1 MCLGKG
7 CRRTVFLSSWQR
19 IWKRNAISLKCT
31 IFLSLYSYFVF
42 WHPSVK
48 CTTKKQFILGFS
60 QGWGILNPTYLQT
73 CNYRAYKSSTFI
85 TSNISKSIRY
95 IFGNE
100 SSLQKNGDTKGRR
113 RSFIKQTILSVLC
126 TDFRGAF
133 CGFCFLFAENCQR
146 FKQCQHSPVLSS
158 LKVF

>member
-95 IFGNE
+95 ILAMSQVYKRMGIPKEGEGVLLNRPFSLFFVLISVGHFVGFV
-100 SSLQKNGDTKGRR
+100 SFLQKTTRD
-113 RSFIKQTILSVLC
+113 
-126 TDFRGAF
+126 
-133 CGFCFLFAENCQR
+133 
-146 FKQCQHSPVLSS
+146 LSS
-158 LKVF
+158 VNILLYFPL